1 MKALS
6 VKEPGG
12 QLAGTAGKGGAS
24 LKISPENLPAAP
36 DFGVST
42 VY

>member
-1 MKALS
+1 MKAPG

-12 QLAGTAGKGGAS
+12 QLAGTAGNGAAS
-24 LKISPENLPAAP
+24 LKIVQENFPAAP
-36 DFGVST
+36 DFLVSA